1 MAKKLIVT
9 AMVMGI
15 VSTGAFS
22 ASAAD
27 IYSKGTDREPC
38 GQYTMEV
45 TKLAETL
52 QAKNNELSEE
62 NSYGVSEAY
71 TMKRPDVTKIEMLE
85 SEIKVLKNKINAAG
99 IPECCRI

>member
-1 MAKKLIVT
+1 LKAKNKASNERKQEMAKKLIVT

-52 QAKNNELSEE
+52 QAKNNDSTFAV
-62 NSYGVSEAY
+62 G
-71 TMKRPDVTKIEMLE
+71 
-85 SEIKVLKNKINAAG
+85 KNL
-99 IPECCRI
+99 

>member
-1 MAKKLIVT
+1 L
-9 AMVMGI
+9 
-15 VSTGAFS
+15 S
-22 ASAAD
+22 
-27 IYSKGTDREPC
+27 
-38 GQYTMEV
+38 
-45 TKLAETL
+45 
-52 QAKNNELSEE
+52 NELSEE